1 MLCFSKFV
9 KAVGILSQISQ
20 LPVRT
25 TVPWFHTLSVDFH
38 STKTSTLSKLLYLLS
53 KLLYLLSKLLLVAYL
68 LIGWYELEQQF
79 TVLREESIQVC
90 VQYEV
95 SDLEG
100 RVANAS
106 LCNHCRGDG
115 R

>member
-1 MLCFSKFV
+1 MVAHLEHEMLCFSKFV
-9 KAVGILSQISQ
+9 KAVRILSQISQ

-38 STKTSTLSKLLYLLS
+38 PTKTST
-53 KLLYLLSKLLLVAYL
+53 LLVAYL
-68 LIGWYELEQQF
+68 LVGWYELEQQF

-100 RVANAS
+100 
-106 LCNHCRGDG
+106 
-115 R
+115 

>member
-1 MLCFSKFV
+1 MVAHLEHEMLCFSKFV
-9 KAVGILSQISQ
+9 KAVRILSQISQ

-25 TVPWFHTLSVDFH
+25 TVPWFHTVSVDFH
-38 STKTSTLSKLLYLLS
+38 PTKVPT
-53 KLLYLLSKLLLVAYL
+53 LLVAYL

-100 RVANAS
+100 
-106 LCNHCRGDG
+106 
-115 R
+115 